1 MNTVDDLRPVATLWQ
16 LALAKDRLFCTVY
29 RSDEGLQLRVET
41 ATAVILT
48 EPFDMQPRTLARTQA
63 LRASL
68 KRRGWQEV

>member
-16 LALAKDRLFCTVY
+16 LGLAKDRLFCTIY

-41 ATAVILT
+41 ATAVVLT
-48 EPFDMQPRTLARTQA
+48 EPFDMQPRTMARTQA

-68 KRRGWQEV
+68 KRRGWQEL